1 MAGSS
6 PGTSVKPPSLG
17 GERSGAREACP
28 SPCNRGCAPFECTFQ
43 LPKSIRISE
52 TRHWLVEY
60 MKIRW
65 TDEVGNKKENST
77 LSNSEEGKKKNEN
90 LEVMAKDWNGDY
102 GKVFELSLSNFV
114 RTISSST
121 QVEEVSIN
129 LDMVSQETS
138 RALGECMKTIPALK
152 SLHLENIWSSKL
164 SVSDAEAIFSAF
176 GPHSTFQTG
185 RVEFYNHEPTEAAIV
200 KVLVDAL
207 LQNQVLRQLTLEY
220 RGGGIS
226 SNEGSV
232 MRELNRYLQSPT
244 NVLTELHMVGVEDG
258 EVIQL
263 ADTLGLNKKL
273 QQLVIEREG
282 ESLSCEGIG
291 RIGEALRTNS
301 VLEELN
307 IDGYYTRVG
316 VEEMEALVGALVPD
330 AASGLQPNTHLHTLS
345 FGQVALEG
353 REGMEQL
360 VTLLRSNTS
369 LLHLDLF
376 YLSTLRR
383 GSENV
388 VEYAEMLFTALRFN
402 TSLESLNLRGC
413 DEVGGKDVLGMIMD
427 MLLHNRSLKEIKLVS
442 TRLEKDGDAEVVYA
456 ELRGRDKTIDE
467 EVEKVIQK
475 MVRVPPNSA
484 RVFLC
489 GNPKGG
495 KTTLCQRWINIQPL
509 GTTGSKGIVID
520 GQSKLSS
527 HGRIKNRVSSFIPKR
542 LINKFTKSTKATIL
556 APSSSDQERT
566 QGIEVHKMVWED
578 MNINLWDMAGQ
589 EEYHTFHDMMLP
601 NRSPNGDCCFYF
613 IVCNPTEVVQNLIEE
628 VRMEHLVKEIYYWLV
643 FIASNTRRSKSYLP
657 HVTILMTHHDL
668 WGGDKDKEKIFR
680 YKLKEIIKGLRKK
693 FELFLEFDKDKEF
706 FEMDN
711 TRVPYD
717 DATELKQHVLQYLK
731 KMSSDLPEILKASV
745 DFQSTIMKW
754 SGDSHKEPFVK
765 WDDFSNSLSQE
776 VMEFGSLKNVGN
788 QLLEKIKKN
797 VAESLHNGG
806 HIMYFDEIDVV
817 ILNPHWFCQNIIG
830 HILYNCSKLNDKGA
844 IAEGGIISRQDFK
857 ELVIDGDTMCGG
869 HFEEI
874 LKIMTK
880 LQICYEDKSG
890 DEKSDDEKAGDE
902 KSGEDKL
909 GDEKSGN
916 ENIMIP
922 SLLDGN
928 PIPTNWEKVF
938 GSSPKA
944 YTYVGLS
951 LQTADESITKLTRG
965 FFPRLQVYLRNKFR
979 SPKTYRLYSNAKTL
993 SLFTKGISLIVDGV
1007 ELFILLDMEDS
1018 INIISRC
1025 CGGGDSENR
1034 RVLKMMIDCVNDFRQ
1049 TPTFGCPGV
1058 VFEEHVIFPHSVEN
1072 ALGAKKLQCIS
1083 KKQLREEVVDKVLR
1097 RGDFTY
1103 VRDWVDEKGVSRYVD
1118 GKELLGENEWRAIL
1132 LGRIKKLTEM
1142 DKDVESELSAKNST
1156 APTASEPSNSD
1167 LGRNDSNV
1175 KRFIDEKFGSMKRL
1189 MQHNHKEVMT
1199 RLDELE
1205 KNIMGFQAKLTSR
1218 VCSNIDNLMECLLQL
1233 NNSDIPKLP
1242 YLMETAKR
1250 GGKGILLKMVP
1261 GLKSYQLQFMC
1272 EHRDGFHY
1280 VENQPGCEVQIGNDQ
1295 TRKFGIVMYWGLT
1308 ISVMLLKVGAHVT
1321 AGMGSMVPD
1330 WSRYFAL
1337 ALDSPG
1343 LLDLGQPRGDIL
1355 ECLPE
1360 ELKKEPRISVKDN
1373 EEAKALLVQILKK
1386 KCPSGDMQKL
1396 FKLTKVVYTSKS
1408 GNRGIAW
1415 LCDKHRD
1422 MGE

>member
-28 SPCNRGCAPFECTFQ
+28 SPCNRGCAPLECTFE
-43 LPKSIRISE
+43 LPKSIRISV
-52 TRHWLVEY
+52 TRRWLEE
-60 MKIRW
+60 MKIGR

-77 LSNSEEGKKKNEN
+77 LSNYNEGNKKIEY
-90 LEVMAKDWNGDY
+90 LEVIPIKDGD
-102 GKVFELSLSNFV
+102 GDWGEGFKLSLSNFV

-121 QVEEVSIN
+121 QVEEVSII
-129 LDMVSQETS
+129 LDYASQEIS
-138 RALGECMKTIPALK
+138 RALVECMKTIPSLK
-152 SLHLENIWSSKL
+152 SLHLEDIHSPGL

-185 RVEFYNHEPTEAAIV
+185 GVKFEYGVATKAATV

-207 LQNQVLRQLTLEY
+207 LQNQVLRQFSLFY
-220 RGGGIS
+220 RGGDDTLDREKGVGH
-226 SNEGSV
+226 EGSV

-244 NVLTELHMVGVEDG
+244 NVLTKLDIVAVEDD

-273 QQLVIEREG
+273 QVLVIKRG
-282 ESLSCEGIG
+282 DDFSNDRDIGVG
-291 RIGEALRTNS
+291 RIGEALLTNT
-301 VLEELN
+301 VLEEL
-307 IDGYYTRVG
+307 GYGGYARVG

-330 AASGLQPNTHLHTLS
+330 AASRLQPNTHLHTLRIYNN
-345 FGQVALEG
+345 ALRG

-360 VTLLRSNTS
+360 ATLLRSNTS
-369 LLHLDLF
+369 LLHLDLSNL
-376 YLSTLRR
+376 YTLRSKR
-383 GSENV
+383 ENV
-388 VEYAEMLFTALRFN
+388 FEYAEMLFTALRCN
-402 TSLESLNLRGC
+402 TSLKSLDLTGC
-413 DEVGGKDVLGMIMD
+413 YGIGGKDVLGMIMD
-427 MLLHNRSLKEIKLVS
+427 MLLHNRSLKEIELRR
-442 TRLEKDGDAEVVYA
+442 TRLEEDGDAEVVYA

-509 GTTGSKGIVID
+509 GTSGSKGVVID

-527 HGRIKNRVSSFIPKR
+527 HGRNKNRFSSFSPKR
-542 LINKFTKSTKATIL
+542 LINKFTKSAKATVL
-556 APSSSDQERT
+556 VPSSSDQERT
-566 QGIEVHKMVWED
+566 RGIEVHKMVWAD
-578 MNINLWDMAGQ
+578 NMSINLWDMAGQ

-613 IVCNPTEVVQNLIEE
+613 IVCNPTEVVQNLKEE
-628 VRMEHLVKEIYYWLV
+628 VRMEHLVQEISYWLV

-680 YKLKEIIKGLRKK
+680 HKLKEIIKGLRKK

-731 KMSSDLPEILKASV
+731 KMSSDLPKILKASV

-776 VMEFGSLKNVGN
+776 VMEFRSLKDVGIE
-788 QLLEKIKKN
+788 LLEKIKRH

-806 HIMYFDEIDVV
+806 HIMYFEEIDVV

-830 HILYNCSKLNDKGA
+830 HILYNCSELNDQGA
-844 IAEGGIISRQDFK
+844 IAANGIISRQDFK
-857 ELVIDGDTMCGG
+857 ELVVDGDTMCGG

-890 DEKSDDEKAGDE
+890 DEKS
-902 KSGEDKL
+902 
-909 GDEKSGN
+909 GN
-916 ENIMIP
+916 DNIMIP

-928 PIPTNWEKVF
+928 PIPTNWEDVF
-938 GSSPKA
+938 GSLPKA
-944 YTYVGLS
+944 NTYVGLR
-951 LQTADESITKLTRG
+951 LKTADESITKLTQG
-965 FFPRLQVYLRNKFR
+965 FFPRLQVFLRNKF
-979 SPKTYRLYSNAKTL
+979 PTETYRLYSNMKAFK
-993 SLFTKGISLIVDGV
+993 LFSKGISFIDEGA
-1007 ELFILLDMEDS
+1007 EIFILLDREDS

-1034 RVLKMMIDCVNDFRQ
+1034 RVHKKIMGYVNDLRQ
-1049 TPTFGCPGV
+1049 TPTLGCPGV
-1058 VFEEHVIFPHSVEN
+1058 VFEEHIIFPSSLAN
-1072 ALGAKKLQCIS
+1072 ALDANNLRYVS
-1083 KKQLREEVVDKVLR
+1083 KKGLLEKVLR
-1097 RGDFTY
+1097 DGNLKY
-1103 VRDWVDEKGVSRYVD
+1103 APSWVDEQKKCRFVSA
-1118 GKELLGENEWRAIL
+1118 KELLGDEEWHDIL
-1132 LGRIKKLTEM
+1132 QRREQKVMTIDRFLDSILPAE
-1142 DKDVESELSAKNST
+1142 NST
-1156 APTASEPSNSD
+1156 ALAASIPSNSD
-1167 LGRNDSNV
+1167 QLVRIDST
-1175 KRFIDEKFGSMKRL
+1175 KSLIIDKVHSLKRL
-1189 MQHNHKEVMT
+1189 MQHNHKEVMK

-1205 KNIMGFQAKLTSR
+1205 NNIMGFQEKLTSR
-1218 VCSNIDNLMECLLQL
+1218 VCSNIDNLMECLLEL
-1233 NNSDIPKLP
+1233 NKSNIPKLP
-1242 YLMETAKR
+1242 YLMESAKS
-1250 GGKGILLKMVP
+1250 GGKRILLKMVP

-1280 VENQPGCEVQIGNDQ
+1280 VENQPGCVVEIGDDQ

-1330 WSRYFAL
+1330 LTARFASV
-1337 ALDSPG
+1337 LDSPG
-1343 LLDLGQPRGDIL
+1343 LLDLGQPSRDIL
-1355 ECLPE
+1355 ACLPE

-1396 FKLTKVVYTSKS
+1396 FKLTQMVYTSKS
-1408 GNRGIAW
+1408 DNKGGLAW
-1415 LCDKHRD
+1415 LCDEHRD
-1422 MGE
+1422 KGEQDGSLRKR